1 MRTAHQLE
9 QLDEREFLAAYYTE
23 VKAPT
28 AFEQASVTLIARLIE
43 ERQDKESKISD
54 LNKRVFYLENR
65 NGELMRAHKLFVDEA
80 RFLQSCVKRTQT
92 TLEAI
97 TQK

>member
-1 MRTAHQLE
+1 MRTTHQLK
-9 QLDEREFLAAYYTE
+9 QLDEREFLTAYYTE
-23 VKAPT
+23 ITHPSD
-28 AFEQASVTLIARLIE
+28 FEQASVALIEKLIA
-43 ERQDKESKISD
+43 ERQEKESKISD
-54 LNKRVFYLENR
+54 LNKKLFYLESR